1 MPGKR
6 RKVKWKVIGSP
17 LRIAGLEFRLVAT
30 HVDKSFA
37 IFLFFVANL
46 ASKFA
51 PSALHNGK
59 VYKQKPELV
68 TPKFHRPSF
77 FNQTPSRLQ
86 LARSSWISSTVAPEP
101 YPYDTTAMLGTGLVL
116 CHVATMN

>member
-17 LRIAGLEFRLVAT
+17 LRIAGLEFILVAT

-37 IFLFFVANL
+37 IFFFVGNL

-51 PSALHNGK
+51 PSALHNDK
-59 VYKQKPELV
+59 VYKQKP
-68 TPKFHRPSF
+68 
-77 FNQTPSRLQ
+77 N
-86 LARSSWISSTVAPEP
+86 
-101 YPYDTTAMLGTGLVL
+101 
-116 CHVATMN
+116 